1 MNHLGCIIDLP
12 LRAVAHRQNELSAY
26 KENTG
31 KSENNENVSPN
42 SVAER
47 VKLRVAQRTGY
58 KVEGE
63 VKVGLETLTTI

>member
-1 MNHLGCIIDLP
+1 MICLDCIIDLP
-12 LRAVAHRQNELSAY
+12 LGAVAHRQNELSAY

-47 VKLRVAQRTGY
+47 IKLRISQRTGY
-58 KVEGE
+58 EVEGE
-63 VKVGLETLTTI
+63 VKVGLETLEPI